1 MRVVSLL
8 NSGADINTVGG
19 WVCYYQCYDHV
30 DHVDHV
36 IQFKCLY
43 ITNSSSAYA
52 EMYMY
57 TYSILHMY
65 MLYTCAWCIHKLV
78 QLKIV

>member
-19 WVCYYQCYDHV
+19 VVCYYYQCYDHV

-36 IQFKCLY
+36 DDVD
-43 ITNSSSAYA
+43 ITVV
-52 EMYMY
+52 
-57 TYSILHMY
+57 LD
-65 MLYTCAWCIHKLV
+65 L
-78 QLKIV
+78 Q

>member
-19 WVCYYQCYDHV
+19 HVCYYQCYDHV

-36 IQFKCLY
+36 DDVD
-43 ITNSSSAYA
+43 ITV
-52 EMYMY
+52 
-57 TYSILHMY
+57 ILD
-65 MLYTCAWCIHKLV
+65 L
-78 QLKIV
+78 Q

>member
-19 WVCYYQCYDHV
+19 GVCYYQCYDHV

-36 IQFKCLY
+36 C
-43 ITNSSSAYA
+43 
-52 EMYMY
+52 
-57 TYSILHMY
+57 
-65 MLYTCAWCIHKLV
+65 TCTSCRSCNAV
-78 QLKIV
+78 